1 VCSKTGTVALP
12 GKAMFREIEK
22 YLAAREA
29 DFSSRRSTNVCAAV
43 EERPFQGRE
52 KRTTEI
58 RGL

>member
-1 VCSKTGTVALP
+1 
-12 GKAMFREIEK
+12 MFREIEK

-29 DFSSRRSTNVCAAV
+29 DFGSRRSTNVCAAV